1 MKLDDIKKKIPEAA
15 KLIRK
20 AIPLV
25 GDNKVSTQQ
34 RVADRGC
41 VARQAVSNLENGKI
55 EISIERYGE
64 HLFMFGVMLGII
76 MYPDPELKKD
86 ERDYTMRAE
95 KCNEINCELLG
106 LDMEDVRRIMEILE
120 KAND

>member
-1 MKLDDIKKKIPEAA
+1 
-15 KLIRK
+15 
-20 AIPLV
+20 
-25 GDNKVSTQQ
+25 
-34 RVADRGC
+34 
-41 VARQAVSNLENGKI
+41 
-55 EISIERYGE
+55 
-64 HLFMFGVMLGII
+64 MFGVMLGII